1 MYYVD
6 YAATLFSSP
15 LLIKL
20 KAQND
25 LIRQSNCESQ
35 IQLDFYAIKIA
46 SRLKKS
52 GDECFMIGIPRDE
65 WAGDVTIKD

>member
-52 GDECFMIGIPRDE
+52 GDECFMIELAFRGMS
-65 WAGDVTIKD
+65 GQVMSQ